1 MKYNNIIRWP
11 SISAAALALIMGA
24 CSSDN
29 STNTFKGVITD
40 ATMNTV
46 AIASEGNDTLSFST
60 ENCKK
65 QVADGVLLGDS
76 IEVTYKGKYH
86 PGISALTMTVYPRRA
101 AGNGSGEMSEQN
113 YTGIL
118 PSASGAGIIYS
129 LQINNPD
136 NSKDGNFHLTLKYK
150 EGEKGKDKT
159 FTYSGKCLTLKGIPG
174 NSNASVWQ
182 CINEGDKETF
192 NFLREND
199 STLIL
204 LSDKLE
210 LPKTDLNYT
219 LTKVKK

>member
-11 SISAAALALIMGA
+11 SISAAALALMMGA

-29 STNTFKGVITD
+29 STNTSRGVITD

-46 AIASEGNDTLSFST
+46 ALASEGNDTLSFST

-65 QVADGVLLGDS
+65 QVADGLLLGDS

-86 PGISALTMTVYPRRA
+86 PGISALTMTVYPRKA
-101 AGNGSGEMSEQN
+101 TGNGLSETSEQN
-113 YTGIL
+113 YTGVL

-129 LQINNPD
+129 LQINSPENT
-136 NSKDGNFHLTLKYK
+136 DGTFHLTLKYK

-159 FTYSGKCLTLKGIPG
+159 FTYSGKRLTLKGIPG
-174 NSNASVWQ
+174 NNNATVWQ
-182 CINEGDKETF
+182 CINDGDKETF